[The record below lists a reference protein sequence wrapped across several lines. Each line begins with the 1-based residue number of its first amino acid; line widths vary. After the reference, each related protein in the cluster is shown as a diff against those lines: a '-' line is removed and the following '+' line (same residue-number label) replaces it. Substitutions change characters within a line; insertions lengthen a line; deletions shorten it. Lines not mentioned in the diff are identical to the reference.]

1 MLAYSRE
8 QYAGLS
14 APSQP
19 TYFRSEFQ
27 SILILESDCVKL
39 KYKRLTDSV
48 R

>member
-14 APSQP
+14 APSQL
-19 TYFRSEFQ
+19 TYFRSEYQ
-27 SILILESDCVKL
+27 SLLIPERDCVKSR
-39 KYKRLTDSV
+39 YKTLTDNV